1 MSLELMGRKLGMT
14 QIFNEAGDRVPVTVI
29 GAGPCTVVQ
38 KKTPESDGY
47 GAVQLGFEE
56 RKLKH
61 LSKPL
66 QGHYEKAETSPKR
79 VLFEVRLEGEE
90 LDQLEVGQEIGLA
103 EAFAEIRRV
112 DVTGRSKG
120 RGFTGVIKRHGFSTS
135 SKSHGTHE
143 FFRHAGALSAG
154 TYPGRIVKGK
164 KMAGHMGDEQV
175 TTLGLRVEKIDA
187 ERHLI
192 YLRGAVPGHSNGLVR
207 IRPAVRARGES

>member
-14 QIFNEAGDRVPVTVI
+14 QIFNAAGDRVPVTVLR
-29 GAGPCTVVQ
+29 AGPCTVVQ

-61 LSKPL
+61 VSRPL
-66 QGHYEKAETSPKR
+66 QGHFARAGASPKR
-79 VLFEVRLEGEE
+79 VLFEVRLEGEA
-90 LDQLEVGQEIGLA
+90 LDALEVGGQVDLS
-103 EAFAEIRRV
+103 AFDRVRRV

-120 RGFTGVIKRHGFSTS
+120 RGFAGVIKRHGFAMA

-143 FFRHAGALSAG
+143 FFRHGGAMSAG
-154 TYPGRIVKGK
+154 TYPGRVIKGK

-187 ERHLI
+187 ERNLI
-192 YLRGAVPGHSNGLVR
+192 YVRGAVPGHNNALVR
-207 IRPAVRARGES
+207 IRPAVRAES